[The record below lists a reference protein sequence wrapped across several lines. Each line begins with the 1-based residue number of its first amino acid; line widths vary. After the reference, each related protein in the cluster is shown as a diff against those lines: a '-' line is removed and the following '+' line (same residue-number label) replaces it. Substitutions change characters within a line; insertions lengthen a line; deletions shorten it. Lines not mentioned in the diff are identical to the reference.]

1 MFLQKTYFYLFFID
15 LANNQSTRATF
26 IYKCDLDDIRYN
38 KSKVVFHRTCKAF
51 VVFLCSKDVLIY
63 YIHIGNQPD
72 TTKAK
77 QWLTIGSTSI
87 NITTLYIPYG
97 YRISDWRNYN
107 VMNKEQP
114 DTTKTRQWLTI
125 GSTSIYITTLHI
137 PHGYRISE

>member
-63 YIHIGNQPD
+63 YIHIGIQPD

-97 YRISDWRNYN
+97 YRISD
-107 VMNKEQP
+107 
-114 DTTKTRQWLTI
+114 
-125 GSTSIYITTLHI
+125 
-137 PHGYRISE
+137 